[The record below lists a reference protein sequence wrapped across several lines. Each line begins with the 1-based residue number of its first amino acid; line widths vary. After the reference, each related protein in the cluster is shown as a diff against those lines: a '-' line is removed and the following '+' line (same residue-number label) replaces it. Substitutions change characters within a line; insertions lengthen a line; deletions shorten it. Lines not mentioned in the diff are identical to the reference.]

1 MRRCRKSRQV
11 NRRPKPKTRA
21 ERRHLPTR
29 CRKMSGRAPH
39 ARRYD
44 LWPGA
49 WCPDMAGHPWA
60 RVELRIARS
69 RAWMLRE
76 AFLLGS
82 TVATDAGTQGCVCSL
97 SHRPREHGR
106 SPVIRGLRGRIATV
120 LLNEVDLL
128 NRPSEIGAHEMT
140 HAAMRFLDSRSVRL
154 TGSMAEEEVLCYTVG
169 ELVRQM
175 NNIFYAHSYRRP
187 H

>member
-1 MRRCRKSRQV
+1 MK
-11 NRRPKPKTRA
+11 
-21 ERRHLPTR
+21 L
-29 CRKMSGRAPH
+29 SGRAPR

-49 WCPDMAGHPWA
+49 WCPDMRGHPWS

-82 TVATDAGTQGCVCSL
+82 TVASDATTQGCVL
-97 SHRPREHGR
+97 SRTRNY
-106 SPVIRGLRGRIATV
+106 RGLGSERVLRGDRGRIATV

-128 NRPSEIGAHEMT
+128 ARPSEIGAHEMT
-140 HAAMRFLDSRSVRL
+140 HAALVFMRVRGVDPMRDSTS
-154 TGSMAEEEVLCYTVG
+154 EEALCYTVG
-169 ELVRQM
+169 KLVRQL
-175 NNIFYAHSYRRP
+175 NCIFYAHSYRRP
-187 H
+187 SQ